1 MSKQKK
7 MSREEAVELYN
18 DLQKSMDAIMQGKA
32 PAKVVKPQ
40 SSYFKNAAQMVN
52 KNAAGAVKSIE
63 GEGGVT
69 SSISGS
75 RVRDRGVISAV
86 TFLLFCGMVKFG
98 VAVIDYTGLMA
109 PTVAN
114 AAMINN
120 AAAIPNQVRSITA
133 TPQNGLSPED
143 IKILTSLDS
152 RRVDLE
158 DRSKRLDTREEDIA
172 KRDKEY
178 VLKLSELRD
187 LTEKLRIE
195 RDKSGKKDSAQLDQ
209 LANVYG
215 SMAPQEAAKL
225 IEQLDVTIAL
235 PLLQRMPEK
244 RMGLILPMMSA
255 ERALVITR
263 LLSGQKG

>member
-178 VLKLSELRD
+178 V
-187 LTEKLRIE
+187 
-195 RDKSGKKDSAQLDQ
+195 DKSGKKDSAQLDQ